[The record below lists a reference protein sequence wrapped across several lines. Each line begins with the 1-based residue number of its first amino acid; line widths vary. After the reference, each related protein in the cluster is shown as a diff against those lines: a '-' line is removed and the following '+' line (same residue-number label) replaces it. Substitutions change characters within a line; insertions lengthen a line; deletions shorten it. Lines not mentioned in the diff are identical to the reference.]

1 MFKKNFDK
9 NSTSRNFDNFILLQ
23 SQTLEPS
30 RQKIELELEL
40 QMGLMYES
48 KKSLGL
54 TGKIHQN
61 FKKKSQKWN
70 ILKYPIIIM
79 HLLFGQ
85 VSVGYFLHSQAY
97 T

>member
-61 FKKKSQKWN
+61 FNRKN
-70 ILKYPIIIM
+70 VN
-79 HLLFGQ
+79 
-85 VSVGYFLHSQAY
+85 VSSLGESTSLDFIQFNP
-97 T
+97 

>member
-1 MFKKNFDK
+1 MPIFGENRQAHISNLIFFSSKLVD
-9 NSTSRNFDNFILLQ
+9 SFII
-23 SQTLEPS
+23 SQEHIIRAPL
-30 RQKIELELEL
+30 
-40 QMGLMYES
+40 
-48 KKSLGL
+48 
-54 TGKIHQN
+54 QN